1 MAKLD
6 IAVDSDS
13 KGRGFESLR
22 ADQVKSYILRDQNV
36 AFSYIFKQKTALH
49 AILLAWRDFYDNK
62 NDSFLSQARKIA
74 GLRVAAYC
82 RVSTNYPEQF
92 GSLETQKSYFE
103 TIIRE
108 NPNWQFVKIY
118 SDVGSALRIQNRP
131 GYRQMILDGKK
142 GLFDFVLVKSLSR
155 FGRDTVETLTQI
167 RKWKQMNIG
176 LYAEMEDID
185 TMKVNDSA
193 LSIFLA
199 MAQEESC
206 NKSEN
211 IKFGIRARMRS
222 GKTILNHSQFLGYTK
237 GTDGVLVIVPE
248 EAEMVRKIF
257 DLYLQGNGVRKM
269 KRYLEEQGIKA
280 AMGKET
286 WSSSTIDRMLSNVK
300 YIGQVLM
307 QKTYTP
313 DFLTGKQA
321 KNDGALSMFL
331 VENAHEAIIDK
342 ETFMNAQERKKAHQN
357 NRTNHSKML

>member
-1 MAKLD
+1 MIPKMIQYSHKQEKLR
-6 IAVDSDS
+6 I
-13 KGRGFESLR
+13 
-22 ADQVKSYILRDQNV
+22 
-36 AFSYIFKQKTALH
+36 
-49 AILLAWRDFYDNK
+49 
-62 NDSFLSQARKIA
+62 
-74 GLRVAAYC
+74 AAYC

-103 TIIRE
+103 TMIRE
-108 NPNWQFVKIY
+108 NPSWQFVKIY
-118 SDVGSALRIQNRP
+118 SDVGSALRTKNRP

-142 GLFDFVLVKSLSR
+142 GLFNFVLVKSLSR

-206 NKSEN
+206 SKSEN

-222 GKTILNHSQFLGYTK
+222 GKTILNHTQFLGYTK
-237 GTDGVLVIVPE
+237 GPDGVLIVVPE
-248 EAEMVRKIF
+248 EAEIVRKIF
-257 DLYLQGNGVRKM
+257 YLYLQGNGVRKI
-269 KRYLEEQGIKA
+269 KRYLEEHGIKTA
-280 AMGKET
+280 TGKET
-286 WSSSTIDRMLSNVK
+286 WSTSTIDRMLSNEK

-313 DFLTGKQA
+313 DFISGKQV
-321 KNDGALSMFL
+321 KNDGALSVFL

-342 ETFMNAQERKKAHQN
+342 ETFMKVQERKTLTKSKAQ
-357 NRTNHSKML
+357 ME